1 LRIVRL
7 YRARAIEQKFYEFI
21 FQGDQNPTLEAF
33 KSEKDFSK
41 VYSFENRYL
50 TKSGQILN
58 IAWRSS
64 MRMDG
69 RHLLAIGR
77 DITEE
82 RKLQQLLRKTS
93 LMSKIVSWEIN
104 LQSQNIFVSDTIHDV
119 FGYSQDDFKL
129 TTLNKLVE
137 VYQEGEHRER
147 AFFCIDRAIQ
157 TGQPWDGEFIIILPN
172 GTERWARII
181 GETDFI
187 NGKCERL
194 YGSIQDINHSKIN
207 ELALQEVIIQK
218 NDILETTGDTF
229 LMLNQEWVVTY
240 WNAQAT
246 KLTGISKEQI
256 VGKVIWDV
264 FAGSIETEIF
274 SNLEY
279 SRKNMVPCDL

>member
-1 LRIVRL
+1 L
-7 YRARAIEQKFYEFI
+7 KFI
-21 FQGDQNPTLEAF
+21 
-33 KSEKDFSK
+33 K
-41 VYSFENRYL
+41 R
-50 TKSGQILN
+50 
-58 IAWRSS
+58 
-64 MRMDG
+64 
-69 RHLLAIGR
+69 
-77 DITEE
+77 
-82 RKLQQLLRKTS
+82 
-93 LMSKIVSWEIN
+93 
-104 LQSQNIFVSDTIHDV
+104 
-119 FGYSQDDFKL
+119 
-129 TTLNKLVE
+129 
-137 VYQEGEHRER
+137 EHRER

-264 FAGSIETEIF
+264 FAEVLKLRFLAILNI
-274 SNLEY
+274 LAKIWY
-279 SRKNMVPCDL
+279 P